1 MDIASE
7 VEKLMRGGYNKDA
20 ARAKVAHDIVLAAIR
35 AAGFKDR
42 VTIKGGVVMSG
53 ISKDVRR
60 ATMDMDVDFVKY
72 SISDAAIERFVRKL
86 NSLEGVT
93 ISIRG
98 RIAELKHQE
107 YRGKRIYLTVK
118 DSDGG
123 EAVTKVDI
131 GVHTRAEVRQKD
143 FVFDVVTARRGV
155 KLLANSKEQIF
166 VEKLKSMLKLGA
178 FSGRY
183 KDVFDM
189 YFLKDKLSK
198 RTLKA
203 YMKMYIFDD
212 KKMRERDGDAVVSRL
227 KAVLAQKSYAA
238 GLRNKKFAW
247 IDTDPSEVVSG
258 LVKFLNGCF
267 QLNSANWVSS

>member
-20 ARAKVAHDIVLAAIR
+20 AWTKVAHDIVLAAIR
-35 AAGFKDR
+35 AAGFKDH

-72 SISDAAIERFVRKL
+72 SISDTAIERFVKKL

-98 RIAELKHQE
+98 RIVELKHQE

-118 DSDGG
+118 DTVGG

-131 GVHTRAEVRQKD
+131 GVHTRAEVRQKN
-143 FVFDVVTARRGV
+143 FVFDVVTERRGV

-189 YFLKDKLSK
+189 Y
-198 RTLKA
+198 
-203 YMKMYIFDD
+203 
-212 KKMRERDGDAVVSRL
+212 
-227 KAVLAQKSYAA
+227 
-238 GLRNKKFAW
+238 
-247 IDTDPSEVVSG
+247 
-258 LVKFLNGCF
+258 
-267 QLNSANWVSS
+267 

>member
-7 VEKLMRGGYNKDA
+7 VEKLMQGGYKKDA

-35 AAGFKDR
+35 AAGFKDH

-72 SISDAAIERFVRKL
+72 SISDSAIERFVKKL
-86 NSLEGVT
+86 NSIKGVAIT
-93 ISIRG
+93 IRG

-118 DSDGG
+118 DADGG
-123 EAVTKVDI
+123 EAVTKMDI

-143 FVFDVVTARRGV
+143 FVFDVVTERRGV

-166 VEKLKSMLKLGA
+166 VEKLRSMLKIGA

-212 KKMRERDGDAVVSRL
+212 RKMRERDVDAVVLRV

-247 IDTDPSEVVSG
+247 IDTDPGEVVSG
-258 LVKFLNGCF
+258 LVNFLELLRGH
-267 QLNSANWVSS
+267 

>member
-7 VEKLMRGGYNKDA
+7 VEKLMKGGYNKDA

-72 SISDAAIERFVRKL
+72 SISDAAIERFVKKL

-107 YRGKRIYLTVK
+107 YRGKRIYLSSTC
-118 DSDGG
+118 
-123 EAVTKVDI
+123 T
-131 GVHTRAEVRQKD
+131 
-143 FVFDVVTARRGV
+143 
-155 KLLANSKEQIF
+155 
-166 VEKLKSMLKLGA
+166 
-178 FSGRY
+178 FS
-183 KDVFDM
+183 
-189 YFLKDKLSK
+189 
-198 RTLKA
+198 RT
-203 YMKMYIFDD
+203 
-212 KKMRERDGDAVVSRL
+212 S
-227 KAVLAQKSYAA
+227 
-238 GLRNKKFAW
+238 
-247 IDTDPSEVVSG
+247 
-258 LVKFLNGCF
+258 
-267 QLNSANWVSS
+267 

>member
-7 VEKLMRGGYNKDA
+7 VEKLMKSGYTKDA
-20 ARAKVAHDIVLAAIR
+20 ARAKVAHDIILAAIR

-60 ATMDMDVDFVKY
+60 ATMDMDIDFMKY
-72 SISDAAIERFVRKL
+72 SLSDTAIERFVRKL
-86 NSLEGVT
+86 NSIDGVT

-107 YRGKRIYLTVK
+107 YRGKRICLTINDVNRN
-118 DSDGG
+118 

-131 GVHTRAEVRQKD
+131 GIHTRAEVRQKD
-143 FVFDVVTARRGV
+143 FVFDVVTERRGV

-189 YFLKDKLSK
+189 YFLKDRLSK

-212 KKMRERDGDAVVSRL
+212 KKMRERNGDAVVSRV
-227 KAVLAQKSYAA
+227 KTVLANKNYAA

-247 IDTDPSEVVSG
+247 IDTDPSEVVLD
-258 LVKFLNGCF
+258 LVKFLDGCF
-267 QLNSANWVSS
+267 RTISSK

>member
-1 MDIASE
+1 MDIASQ

-35 AAGFKDR
+35 AAGFKDH

-72 SISDAAIERFVRKL
+72 SISDTAIARFVKKL
-86 NSLEGVT
+86 NSLEGVI

-98 RIAELKHQE
+98 RITELRHQE

-118 DSDGG
+118 DADGG
-123 EAVTKVDI
+123 EVVTKMDI

-143 FVFDVVTARRGV
+143 FVFDVVTERRGV

-212 KKMRERDGDAVVSRL
+212 KKMREHDGVAVVSRV
-227 KAVLAQKSYAA
+227 KAILAQKSYVV

-247 IDTDPSEVVSG
+247 VDANPSEVVSG
-258 LVKFLNGCF
+258 LVSFLNRCF
-267 QLNSANWVSS
+267 RETLVK

>member
-1 MDIASE
+1 MASSLPRS
-7 VEKLMRGGYNKDA
+7 VPPD
-20 ARAKVAHDIVLAAIR
+20 
-35 AAGFKDR
+35 
-42 VTIKGGVVMSG
+42 
-53 ISKDVRR
+53 SK
-60 ATMDMDVDFVKY
+60 
-72 SISDAAIERFVRKL
+72 
-86 NSLEGVT
+86 
-93 ISIRG
+93 
-98 RIAELKHQE
+98 
-107 YRGKRIYLTVK
+107 
-118 DSDGG
+118 
-123 EAVTKVDI
+123 
-131 GVHTRAEVRQKD
+131 
-143 FVFDVVTARRGV
+143 
-155 KLLANSKEQIF
+155 KEQIF

-212 KKMRERDGDAVVSRL
+212 KKMRERDGDAAVSRV
-227 KAVLAQKSYAA
+227 KAVLAQKSYAR

-267 QLNSANWVSS
+267 QLNSAK

>member
-247 IDTDPSEVVSG
+247 IDTDPSVVVSG
-258 LVKFLNGCF
+258 LVNFLELLVGH
-267 QLNSANWVSS
+267 

>member
-7 VEKLMRGGYNKDA
+7 VEKLMKGGYNKDA

-72 SISDAAIERFVRKL
+72 SISDAAIERFVKKL

-93 ISIRG
+93 VSIRG

-107 YRGKRIYLTVK
+107 YQGKRIYLAVK
-118 DSDGG
+118 DSVGG
-123 EAVTKVDI
+123 EVATKVDI

-143 FVFDVVTARRGV
+143 FVFDVVTERRGV
-155 KLLANSKEQIF
+155 KLMANSKEQIF
-166 VEKLKSMLKLGA
+166 VEKLKSVLKLGA

-198 RTLKA
+198 RILKA
-203 YMKMYIFDD
+203 YVKMYIFDD
-212 KKMRERDGDAVVSRL
+212 GKMRERDGDAIVSRV
-227 KAVLAQKSYAA
+227 KSVLAQKSYVT

-247 IDTDPSEVVSG
+247 IDADPSEVVSG
-258 LVKFLNGCF
+258 LVSFLE
-267 QLNSANWVSS
+267 LLDRH